1 MLTSE
6 PTRANT
12 KTLIVLKYRLYF
24 NEVIKSTLVSR
35 ALSIDSSF
43 QKWNI
48 KEETKI
54 EWSMGG
60 GGIVKIEVDNY
71 NMI

>member
-12 KTLIVLKYRLYF
+12 KTLILKYRLYF

-60 GGIVKIEVDNY
+60 GEIVKIEVDNY